1 MAMGTLLPSVFLS
14 GYIFLIE
21 NMPYVFQLISRL
33 IPATYFIDILRGIIL
48 RGANAQDL
56 WMQTVILAGMG
67 CAAIVI
73 AARAF
78 VRTKA

>member
-21 NMPYVFQLISRL
+21 NMPLQFQIVSRF
-33 IPATYFIDILRGIIL
+33 IPATYFIAILRGIIL
-48 RGANAQDL
+48 RGAGIQEL
-56 WMQTVILAGMG
+56 WLQAGVLTAMG
-67 CAAIVI
+67 CVAIGV

-78 VRTKA
+78 VKTRA

>member
-48 RGANAQDL
+48 RGAIAQDL
-56 WMQTVILAGMG
+56 WMQAVILAGMG